1 MASSTTPL
9 NPSSWLKEHA
19 VLPRVL
25 LLTPLVTPPERKES
39 SSGTRQSPRY
49 PKVNLADLC
58 SITNTP
64 YNPEASEDA
73 QPWIEPPF
81 RCDYGY
87 NISLG
92 PNSFVNFG
100 CTILD
105 TCKVTIGAR
114 TLVGPNVSFYA
125 ATHPLEAEVR
135 RGTEGPEAGKEITV
149 GEDCWIGGMA
159 TILPGVKLGRGVV
172 VAAAAVVTKDVED
185 FCVVAGNPARVI
197 KRLKG
202 SEEGR
207 EDTTSTKAL
216 LKRLEVLEAEMK
228 EVKEKLVERAM

>member
-1 MASSTTPL
+1 MATE
-9 NPSSWLKEHA
+9 KEKMLRGELYHA
-19 VLPRVL
+19 FESELVAERARCAAACAAFNSAGDAPR
-25 LLTPLVTPPERKES
+25 TERIKLW
-39 SSGTRQSPRY
+39 
-49 PKVNLADLC
+49 NA
-58 SITNTP
+58 ITNTP